1 MFPEQFTG
9 GVDEDGVHA
18 QIDERS
24 TGPNLVNI
32 HQNIANTESNQPEAA
47 GHKAEG
53 CGPQVLVNWNWSFEL
68 RKSTQAPYVHN
79 NNTVINTVS
88 DQSNQS
94 TTYPQGR
101 VEPLTKY
108 PISAAYHGVSCSA
121 I

>member
-53 CGPQVLVNWNWSFEL
+53 CGP
-68 RKSTQAPYVHN
+68 
-79 NNTVINTVS
+79 
-88 DQSNQS
+88 
-94 TTYPQGR
+94 
-101 VEPLTKY
+101 
-108 PISAAYHGVSCSA
+108 
-121 I
+121 